1 MRDRK
6 KLLWDQHASREIA
19 QGIMVVL
26 ELEGHHSIALEWDCQ
41 EGALTMVNWHLSV
54 SSLSMAYRD
63 ASAIEELSFTS

>member
-1 MRDRK
+1 
-6 KLLWDQHASREIA
+6 
-19 QGIMVVL
+19 MVVL